1 MIEDENDFF
10 RFVIKILNDNNIKY
24 FIDQGSLLGIIRE
37 NRILP
42 WEDDLDFGL
51 FSESYD
57 KNQIIDIFVKN
68 GFTRQE
74 LDLSYVSSLHFI
86 YKNQRTV
93 DFTFYKKENNFGV
106 SYFPVSESF
115 KRRILKLILL
125 LLQKKHYSTLNLSK
139 PKRLFLILFR
149 IILFPFSFS
158 SIFKDFI
165 LKKINEDR
173 RTLKRYKIPLDY
185 IDKTKKITFM
195 ETEILIPSK
204 PKDYLVYQYGL
215 NWKKVIK
222 NYNWEKEST
231 EAFK

>member
-1 MIEDENDFF
+1 MIKDENDFF
-10 RFVIKILNDNNIKY
+10 KVIIKILTDNKIEY

-51 FSESYD
+51 FSD
-57 KNQIIDIFVKN
+57 KYTRDQITNIFVSH
-68 GFTRQE
+68 GFIKQD
-74 LDLSYVSSLHFI
+74 LDKAYKSSLHFL
-86 YKNQRTV
+86 YNNQRTV
-93 DFTFYKKENNFGV
+93 DFTFYEKENNFGV
-106 SYFPVSESF
+106 SYFPISESI
-115 KRRILKLILL
+115 KRRILKLVLL
-125 LLQKKHYSTLNLSK
+125 LLQKKYDTPLDLSK

-165 LKKINEDR
+165 LKKINQNR
-173 RTLKRYKIPLDY
+173 RPLKSFKIPLDY
-185 IDKTKKITFM
+185 IIKTKKITFM
-195 ETEILIPSK
+195 ETEILIPHK
-204 PKDYLVYQYGL
+204 PEDYLVYQYGL